1 MKSTMNLEEHKAMKE
16 KEQRKSSLRIS
27 LSIIMMMI

>member
-16 KEQRKSSLRIS
+16 KRTKKTESKGKSKYNYF
-27 LSIIMMMI
+27 